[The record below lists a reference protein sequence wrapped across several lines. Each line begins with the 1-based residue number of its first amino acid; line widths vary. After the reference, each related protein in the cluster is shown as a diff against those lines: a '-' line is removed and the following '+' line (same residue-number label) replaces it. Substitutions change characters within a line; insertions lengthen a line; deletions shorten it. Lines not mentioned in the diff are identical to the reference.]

1 MGEYILTIDEGTTS
15 ARAIV
20 LNHEGECISIADKE
34 FNQYYPKSGWLEHD
48 ANEIWTTTIEVI
60 KKALQSGNICDSEIK
75 AIGITNQRETT
86 VVWDKNT
93 GKPLYNAIVWAD
105 RRTAEYCADLK
116 SKGFESM
123 VKEKTGLLLDP
134 YFSGT
139 KVRWILDNVE
149 GAQAKAENGEL
160 YFSNIDG
167 WIIWNLTN
175 GKAHVTDY
183 SNASRTLLFNI
194 NELKWDDEL
203 LKMLNI
209 PASMLPEVKPSS
221 GYFAT
226 ATNIFSKE
234 IPITGV
240 AGDQQAATFGQCCFK
255 KGMSK
260 ITFGTAGVLTLNIGN
275 KPKISKN
282 GLLTTI
288 GWGLDG
294 KVDYLFEGT
303 VYNAGSSIQW
313 LRDEMGFIEESSD
326 SEHFAE
332 KVHTSRELYVVP
344 AFTGFAAP
352 YWDPYARGVIV
363 GITRGTN
370 KNNII
375 RATSESLGYQTR
387 DLIDAL
393 NEDMGEKVQVLKVD
407 GGACRNNLITQFTS
421 DIIGIPVE
429 RPENVETTAAGAA
442 YLAGL
447 AVGYWES
454 EEDIACHRKI
464 EKVFKPIID
473 ENERSKLYKGWKRA
487 VNAALVW
494 SKDR

>member
-60 KKALQSGNICDSEIK
+60 KKALQSGNISDSEIK

-175 GKAHVTDY
+175 GKTHVTDY

-209 PASMLPEVKPSS
+209 PACMLPEVKPSS

-332 KVHTSRELYVVP
+332 KVHTSEELYVVP

-370 KNNII
+370 KNNIV

-487 VNAALVW
+487 VNVALVW

>member
-1 MGEYILTIDEGTTS
+1 MNEYILTIDEGTTS

-20 LNHEGECISIADKE
+20 FNHEGECVSVAAKE
-34 FNQYYPKSGWLEHD
+34 FTQYYPESGWLEHD
-48 ANEIWTTTIEVI
+48 ANEIWTTTVGVI
-60 KKALQSGNICDSEIK
+60 RKALQSKNITSLQIK
-75 AIGITNQRETT
+75 AIGVTNQRETT

-93 GKPLYNAIVWAD
+93 GKPIYNAIVWAD
-105 RRTAEYCADLK
+105 RRTAEYCTGLK
-116 SKGFESM
+116 TKGFEPM

-175 GKAHVTDY
+175 GKSHVTDY
-183 SNASRTLLFNI
+183 SNASRTLMFNI
-194 NELKWDDEL
+194 NKLEWDDEL
-203 LKMLNI
+203 LEMLNI
-209 PASMLPEVKPSS
+209 PKCMLPEVKPSS
-221 GYFAT
+221 GYFAI
-226 ATNIFSKE
+226 ATEVFNKE

-240 AGDQQAATFGQCCFK
+240 AGDQQAATFGQCCFE

-260 ITFGTAGVLTLNIGN
+260 MTFGTAGVLTLNIGD
-275 KPKISKN
+275 KPRASKN

-294 KVDYLFEGT
+294 KVDYLFEGI

-313 LRDEMGFIEESSD
+313 LRDEMKFIEESPD
-326 SEHFAE
+326 CEHFSK
-332 KVHTSRELYVVP
+332 KVETSDELYVVP

-352 YWDPYARGVIV
+352 YWDPYARGIIV
-363 GITRGTN
+363 GLSRGTN

-393 NEDMGEKVQVLKVD
+393 NEDMGEKVQILKVD
-407 GGACRNNLITQFTS
+407 GGACRNNLIAQFTS

-429 RPENVETTAAGAA
+429 RPDNVETTAAGVA

-447 AVGYWES
+447 AVGYWKDK
-454 EEDIACHRKI
+454 EDIVKNRKI
-464 EKVFKPIID
+464 DKVFKPEFD
-473 ENERSKLYKGWKRA
+473 ETKRDKFYKGWKRA

-494 SKDR
+494 SKEK

>member
-1 MGEYILTIDEGTTS
+1 MEEYVMTIDEGTTS

-20 LNHEGECISIADKE
+20 FNHAGECVSVASQE
-34 FNQYYPKSGWLEHD
+34 FTQYYPKSGWLEHD
-48 ANEIWTTTIEVI
+48 ANEIWSTTVFVI
-60 KKALQSGNICDSEIK
+60 KKALEKGNISDSQIK
-75 AIGITNQRETT
+75 VIGIANQRETT
-86 VVWDKNT
+86 VVWNKNT
-93 GKPLYNAIVWAD
+93 GKPIYNAIVWAD
-105 RRTAEYCADLK
+105 RRTANYCDSLRA
-116 SKGFESM
+116 KGLDPM
-123 VKEKTGLLLDP
+123 VKKKTGLLIDP

-149 GAQAKAENGEL
+149 DAQAQAEKGEL

-183 SNASRTLLFNI
+183 SNASRTLMFNI
-194 NELKWDDEL
+194 NELKWDTEL
-203 LKMLNI
+203 LQMLNV
-209 PASMLPEVKPSS
+209 PAAMLPEVRPSS

-226 ATNIFSKE
+226 ATNVFSRE
-234 IPITGV
+234 IPIAGV
-240 AGDQQAATFGQCCFK
+240 AGDQQAATFGQCCFE

-260 ITFGTAGVLTLNIGN
+260 MTYGTAGVLTLNIGD
-275 KPKISKN
+275 KPRASKN

-294 KVDYLFEGT
+294 KVDYLFEGI

-313 LRDEMGFIEESSD
+313 LRDEMKLIEESPD
-326 SEHFAE
+326 SEYFAN
-332 KVHTSRELYVVP
+332 KVETSDELYVVP

-352 YWDPYARGVIV
+352 YWDAYARGIIV
-363 GITRGTN
+363 GLTRGTS
-370 KNNII
+370 KNSVI
-375 RATSESLGYQTR
+375 RATTESLGYQTR

-407 GGACRNNLITQFTS
+407 GGACRNNLISQFTS

-429 RPENVETTAAGAA
+429 RPENVETTAAGSA

-447 AVGYWES
+447 AVGYWKDKD
-454 EEDIACHRKI
+454 DIVKNRKI
-464 EKVFKPIID
+464 NKVFQPRID
-473 ENERSKLYKGWKRA
+473 EEKRARLYKGWKRG
-487 VNAALVW
+487 VNAALAW

>member
-1 MGEYILTIDEGTTS
+1 MSEYILTIDEGTTS

-20 LNHEGECISIADKE
+20 FNHAGECVSVAAKE
-34 FNQYYPKSGWLEHD
+34 FTQYYPKSGWLEHD

-60 KKALQSGNICDSEIK
+60 KRALQRGNISDSEIK

-105 RRTAEYCADLK
+105 RRTAEYCAALK
-116 SKGFESM
+116 SKGLEPM

-183 SNASRTLLFNI
+183 SNASRTLMFNI
-194 NELKWDDEL
+194 NELKWDNEL
-203 LKMLNI
+203 LEMLNV
-209 PASMLPEVKPSS
+209 PACMLPEVKPSS

-226 ATNIFSKE
+226 ATNVFSKE

-240 AGDQQAATFGQCCFK
+240 AGDQQAATFGQCCFE

-260 ITFGTAGVLTLNIGN
+260 ITFGTAGVLTLNIGD
-275 KPKISKN
+275 KPRASKN

-294 KVDYLFEGT
+294 KVDYLFEGI

-313 LRDEMGFIEESSD
+313 LRDEMRFIEQSSD

-332 KVHTSRELYVVP
+332 KVGTSDELYMVP

-352 YWDPYARGVIV
+352 YWDPYARGIIV
-363 GITRGTN
+363 GLTRGTN

-393 NEDMGEKVQVLKVD
+393 NEDMGEKVQILKVD

-447 AVGYWES
+447 AVGYWKNK
-454 EEDIACHRKI
+454 EDIVENRKI
-464 EKVFKPIID
+464 DKVFNPIID
-473 ENERSKLYKGWKRA
+473 EIERAKLYKGWKRA